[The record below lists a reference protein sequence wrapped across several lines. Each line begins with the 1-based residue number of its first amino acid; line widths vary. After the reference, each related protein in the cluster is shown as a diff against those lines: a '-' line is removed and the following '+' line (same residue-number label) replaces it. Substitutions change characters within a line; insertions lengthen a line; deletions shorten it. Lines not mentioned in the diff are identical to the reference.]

1 MCDPPMRLSPD
12 TGLPR
17 RPVGGQC
24 RPRLVRRRRCGPSSQ
39 VRIESFA
46 VKLCTELCTC
56 PPLQPGWLWERKT
69 TAWLVGTGQTLS
81 KLGMTERC
89 WGGGGWDPLFPT
101 PPTPDPH
108 HNRVRPCRRAVVQR
122 QAAEIA
128 RLRQA
133 GAGPSAPAAV
143 FAPRLRAAAAATADA
158 TGLGQALAT
167 GQRLLT
173 GVPPTVVGGS
183 NSRGVRTIFL
193 FAAFL
198 CVPRAYLPV

>member
-1 MCDPPMRLSPD
+1 M
-12 TGLPR
+12 
-17 RPVGGQC
+17 
-24 RPRLVRRRRCGPSSQ
+24 
-39 VRIESFA
+39 
-46 VKLCTELCTC
+46 
-56 PPLQPGWLWERKT
+56 
-69 TAWLVGTGQTLS
+69 
-81 KLGMTERC
+81 
-89 WGGGGWDPLFPT
+89 
-101 PPTPDPH
+101 
-108 HNRVRPCRRAVVQR
+108 VQR

-183 NSRGVRTIFL
+183 NSRGVRTIFFVCTPVSL
-193 FAAFL
+193 CTSCVFTGLKFDRFAATALQPGRSLRIFGL
-198 CVPRAYLPV
+198 TPRGSQPAG